1 MKKLTTMIV
10 AILCLVLIVSGCG
23 NAPANANEQQT
34 EAASQQVDSNDNQEV
49 TESSD
54 VSEATDSTEE
64 SNVPEVSVTSANMLT
79 YEKGISWW
87 YMSEKDGSAILS
99 HRIGPDR
106 SKDVEEVYV
115 FDSGSGIEAGQC
127 TLIDVNDSEDL
138 FLLKQHRAFYTFNLS
153 SKELTCIVDCYLDY
167 TYQEEK
173 LRYLDIYRT
182 ENVID
187 WQNSTTAEQ
196 TNEMVVAYRDAYTSP
211 EPNEEFMDRFL
222 EIQTGLKAGVDPSEF
237 TDVEIMAN
245 GDIYDLN
252 GNYLGN
258 AHLPYP
264 FEKSSLLQFDEDGME
279 IMIDEESLVL
289 YRYGDV
295 IDRFSLAS
303 PGWTVIQSRIVYSV
317 DSETLFSTN
326 VTAKEISDNL
336 KEIEFLLYNYED
348 RTVWKIND
356 SGINRLCEGV
366 VDYQEYNGVL
376 YWMNYMYIP
385 YTLNWIESNESNEA
399 GPEVVAV
406 AHYADEHAGF
416 VVRPEDSRANAEVDG
431 LSIYIP

>member
-10 AILCLVLIVSGCG
+10 AILCLVMIVSGCG

-34 EAASQQVDSNDNQEV
+34 ETASQQVDSTDNQEK
-49 TESSD
+49 TDSSD
-54 VSEATDSTEE
+54 VSEATEE
-64 SNVPEVSVTSANMLT
+64 SNVPEVSVTSDNMLT
-79 YEKGISWW
+79 YENGISWW

-106 SKDVEEVYV
+106 SKDVEDVYV

-127 TLIDVNDSEDL
+127 TLIDVNDTEDL
-138 FLLKQHRAFYTFNLS
+138 FLLKQHRSFYTFNLS

-167 TYQEEK
+167 TYQDEK

-182 ENVID
+182 DNVID
-187 WQNSTTAEQ
+187 WQNSTTAQ
-196 TNEMVVAYRDAYTSP
+196 PTNQMLVAYREDYTSP
-211 EPNEEFMDRFL
+211 EPNEEFKARFL

-237 TDVEIMAN
+237 TDVEIMTN

-279 IMIDEESLVL
+279 IMNEGQTIAF
-289 YRYGDV
+289 YRYGEV
-295 IDRFSLAS
+295 VKRFTLAS
-303 PGWTVIQSRIVYSV
+303 PGWTVIRPRIDYKV
-317 DSETLFSTN
+317 DPETLFSSN
-326 VTAKEISDNL
+326 ATAKEISDNIA
-336 KEIEFLLYNYED
+336 EVELLMYNYED
-348 RTVWKIND
+348 RSVWKFSD
-356 SGINRLCEGV
+356 TGIDRLCDGV
-366 VDYQEYNGVL
+366 ADYQEHNGVL
-376 YWMNYMYIP
+376 YWMDSMYIP
-385 YTLNWIESNESNEA
+385 YTLNWIDSNESHEA
-399 GPEVVAV
+399 GPDVVAI
-406 AHYADEHAGF
+406 AHYEDEHAGF